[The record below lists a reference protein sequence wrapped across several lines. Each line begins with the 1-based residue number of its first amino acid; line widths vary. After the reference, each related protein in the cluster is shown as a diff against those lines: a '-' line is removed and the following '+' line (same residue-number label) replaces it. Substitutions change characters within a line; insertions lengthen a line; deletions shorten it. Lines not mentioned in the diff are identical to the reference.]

1 MRQRRSAEPIR
12 PEESSNHP
20 SDLEDVVHESR
31 EWGEPLPKSL
41 YAAGDE
47 DGEGNDDLFGQC
59 DEMVGQGEVI
69 ELEEEGECAPRR
81 TAPEPGEPTAEE
93 IADHR
98 VDHLPYRC
106 WCAPCVEGRGY
117 GEQHRQGP
125 EGAVPI
131 ISFDYLIITKRGIFW
146 RDATVEKSAILIKIM
161 VVKVSKSKYI
171 GSHVVP
177 VKGLGGDRYAAE
189 KLRGDI
195 LWLGYSRV
203 LLKSDN
209 EPAILALLAAVLKA
223 LKVEVLDQAAPDHP
237 PPYDSRANGSVE
249 NAVRQM
255 QGLLRTLPGA
265 RLHQR
270 RLRQV
275 RMAHQVWL

>member
-12 PEESSNHP
+12 PEESSNRP
-20 SDLEDVVHESR
+20 SDIEDVVHESR

-69 ELEEEGECAPRR
+69 ELEEEEECAPRR

-106 WCAPCVEGRGY
+106 WCGAPCIEGQGY

-209 EPAILALLAAVLKA
+209 EPAILALMKDVLKA

-237 PPYDSRANGSVE
+237 PPHDSRVNGSVE
-249 NAVRQM
+249 NAVRQV
-255 QGLLRTLPGA
+255 QGLLPTEDAEGLPGEQA
-265 RLHQR
+265 APQDT
-270 RLRQV
+270 V
-275 RMAHQVWL
+275 